1 MRPSAG
7 HATGM
12 RPDPGAARW
21 PRLPRAF
28 VVSALLLIAIAGP
41 AGWATHRLRAPSAPP
56 AAPAVRAVDLG
67 AVAVSV
73 PASWASVPARDL
85 ELPGLGAHAAAYAPI
100 PGLSGHALVSLAPFD
115 DATLLPAA
123 ARGLAGPGP
132 PRRTKLAGLP
142 AWRYREHGLAD
153 GRAAQVTVAPTTAGS
168 LTVVCVAK
176 DAAWAGVQGCA
187 VDVVDAVLNDATP
200 LVPSP
205 TLVFRRELAP
215 VLSQLNQ
222 RRRALRAK
230 LRAATMRRGQARFA
244 GRLGAANERALAAL
258 TPHALAGGASRR
270 VVRELRRTAR
280 SYGRLAVAARNG
292 WPGRYRQA
300 RKAIR
305 RSDRALAAAVA
316 AVR

>member
-1 MRPSAG
+1 MRAPAG
-7 HATGM
+7 HATGV
-12 RPDPGAARW
+12 RPDTGAARW

-28 VVSALLLIAIAGP
+28 VVSAALLVAVAGP
-41 AGWATHRLRAPSAPP
+41 AGWAAHRLRAPSAPP
-56 AAPAVRAVDLG
+56 SAPAVRAVDLG
-67 AVAVSV
+67 AVALSV
-73 PASWASVPARDL
+73 PGSWASVPVGDVK
-85 ELPGLGAHAAAYAPI
+85 LPGLGARAAAYAPI
-100 PGLSGHALVSLAPFD
+100 PGLSGYAVVMLAPFG

-142 AWRYREHGLAD
+142 AWRYREHGPAD

-176 DAAWAGVQGCA
+176 DAAWPGVQGCA
-187 VDVVDAVLNDATP
+187 ADVANTVLRDATP

-205 TLVFRRELAP
+205 TLVLRRELAP
-215 VLSQLNQ
+215 VLSKLN
-222 RRRALRAK
+222 RRRGPLRAK
-230 LRAATMRRGQARFA
+230 LRAATTRRGQARFA
-244 GRLGAANERALAAL
+244 GRLGTAHRRGLAAL
-258 TPHALAGGASRR
+258 TRHAPATGAPRR
-270 VVRELRRTAR
+270 VVTELRRTAR
-280 SYGRLAVAARNG
+280 SYGRLAVAARHG

-300 RKAIR
+300 RVAIR